1 MLDEALR
8 LQEAGA
14 FAVVIE
20 CVPAQVA
27 KAITETL
34 EIPTI
39 GIGAGPHTTGQVL
52 VFHDMLGMMSH
63 PHHEHFVPKF
73 CKKYAR
79 VGDAITKGLADFCND
94 VQEGIFPGTDFS
106 PYTVRNR

>member
-1 MLDEALR
+1 M
-8 LQEAGA
+8 
-14 FAVVIE
+14 IE

-27 KAITETL
+27 QAITESL

-39 GIGAGPHTTGQVL
+39 GIGAGPHTSGQVL

-79 VGDAITKGLADFCND
+79 VGDAISKGLADFCKD
-94 VQEGIFPGTDFS
+94 VQQGVFPGTEFS
-106 PYTVRNR
+106 PYMVSLYQLSKVLRLFARNE